1 MHQFTGVAP
10 VPWGTVP
17 DHLLPARRRLVRR
30 GVPSALL
37 LSVVTSVAL
46 SVLLVVPTALVAP
59 ASPAAADI
67 GAPDRPSVPL
77 LPAAR
82 AHALPGD
89 GTNVRIAM
97 TENDGLDV
105 IVESLGGVSAP
116 GVADQPAVRF
126 QQTGGTWA
134 VDTGPGCAGPW
145 TEVLANQTTP
155 TASPV
160 SGGLLQL
167 CVASGSPI
175 VHGALGALYNSLG
188 QARTVNTLPLEQ
200 YVADTVP
207 GESPSS
213 WAGLGG
219 PGPQGTAWGFQELE
233 AQAVAVRSYV
243 LADLGGY
250 GGYADTCDLT
260 CQTYRGTQY
269 ETSTS
274 IAAAND
280 TAGQVMIMPGGAIAT
295 TEYSAS
301 TGGYT
306 SNANQESP
314 FTSVPD
320 DGDAVCVPG
329 ACNPNHHWTTS
340 VSDASIESAWPQ
352 IGTFLGIAAAT
363 AGPGHPYDFAAGRVD
378 TITLAGSASTITIP
392 GTEFYVDL
400 GLNSDLFAVDST
412 AGGAVTITGQGWGH
426 GIGMG
431 QWGAL
436 GYAIGQDNGDGSWT
450 YQQIVAHYYGPATL
464 GNLPGGVSTVGAQ
477 SSGGVGGYWI
487 NASDGGVFSFG
498 NAQFHGST
506 GGMRLNA
513 PVVGMASTHDAGG
526 YWEVAS
532 DGGVFSFGDA
542 TFYGSTGSIR
552 LNRPMVGMAD
562 TPDGGGYWLV
572 ASDGGIFAYGDAG
585 FYGSTGSLVLN
596 KPVIGMVPT
605 HDGKG
610 YWLIASDGGVF
621 AFGDAG
627 FFGSLGGAPPSTAL
641 EGVAPTPDGGGYW
654 VLGANGSVYDFGDAP
669 QVGVAGAS
677 PPLAGLRSPMS
688 GLIPDFSGRG
698 FDAVDGSGQAF
709 AYGDAPYFGDVT
721 TAVPGYSGHA
731 VGIADTPA

>member
-1 MHQFTGVAP
+1 MTDRAHVARH
-10 VPWGTVP
+10 GA
-17 DHLLPARRRLVRR
+17 LLRRR
-30 GVPSALL
+30 SSMLL
-37 LSVVTSVAL
+37 AT
-46 SVLLVVPTALVAP
+46 LLVSLAFVVPAALFGP
-59 ASPAAADI
+59 ASPAAADL
-67 GAPDRPSVPL
+67 GAPDRPSVPAL
-77 LPAAR
+77 VPSPQ
-82 AHALPGD
+82 AHAVPSD
-89 GTNVRIAM
+89 TTDVKVAM

-105 IVESLGGVSAP
+105 IVQSSGGVSAP
-116 GVADQPAVRF
+116 GVSSAPAVRF

-134 VDTGPGCAGPW
+134 VDTGLTCSGPW
-145 TEVLANQTTP
+145 TQVLANQTTP

-160 SGGLLQL
+160 GNGLLTL
-167 CVASGSPI
+167 CVASYSPT
-175 VHGALGALYNSLG
+175 VHGTLTALYNSAN

-213 WAGLGG
+213 WANLGG
-219 PGPQGTAWGFQELE
+219 SGPQGMDWGFQELE

-260 CQTYRGTQY
+260 CQTYRGTEY
-269 ETSTS
+269 ETAASV
-274 IAAAND
+274 AAAND
-280 TAGQVMIMPGGAIAT
+280 TAGQVMVMPGGQIAT

-306 SNANQESP
+306 SSSNQESP
-314 FTSVPD
+314 FTAVPD
-320 DGDAVCVPG
+320 DGDAVCVTG
-329 ACNPNHHWTTS
+329 ACNPNHQWTTS
-340 VSDASIESAWPQ
+340 VSGATIQGTWPQ
-352 IGTFLGIAAAT
+352 IGTFTGVSISSED
-363 AGPGHPYDFAAGRVD
+363 PGHPNDAPYGRVD
-378 TITLAGSASTITIP
+378 TITIDGTAQDITIP

-400 GLNSDLFAVDST
+400 GLNSDLFNVTSV
-412 AGGAVTITGQGWGH
+412 GGGTVSIEGQGWGH

-436 GYAIGQDNGDGSWT
+436 GYAIGQDNDEGNWT
-450 YQQIVAHYYGPATL
+450 YKQIVDHYYGPAELTTL
-464 GNLPGGVSTVGAQ
+464 ADA
-477 SSGGVGGYWI
+477 SSQLDGGVGGYWI
-487 NASDGGVFSFG
+487 NATDGGVFSFG

-506 GGMRLNA
+506 GGMHLNA
-513 PVVGMASTHDAGG
+513 PVVGIASTHDAGG
-526 YWEVAS
+526 YWEVAT

-542 TFYGSTGSIR
+542 QFHGSTGSIR
-552 LNRPMVGMAD
+552 LNKPMVGMAV

-585 FYGSTGSLVLN
+585 FYGSTGSLRLN

-605 HDGKG
+605 NDGFG

-641 EGVAPTPDGGGYW
+641 VGVAPTPGGGGYW
-654 VLGANGSVYDFGDAP
+654 VLGANGTVYDFGDAP
-669 QVGVAGAS
+669 QVGIATGS
-677 PPLAGLRSPMS
+677 PALAAMKSPMT
-688 GLIPDFSGRG
+688 GLIPDFSGQG
-698 FDAVDGSGQAF
+698 FIAVDGSGQAF

-731 VGIADTPA
+731 VGIAATPG

>member
-1 MHQFTGVAP
+1 MSVGTHVARPRSPRLHSVHALGVLFLSLAFA
-10 VPWGTVP
+10 VP
-17 DHLLPARRRLVRR
+17 A
-30 GVPSALL
+30 ALFGL
-37 LSVVTSVAL
+37 
-46 SVLLVVPTALVAP
+46 
-59 ASPAAADI
+59 ASPAAADL
-67 GAPDRPSVPL
+67 GAPDRPSVPAL
-77 LPAAR
+77 IPSSQ

-89 GTNVRIAM
+89 ATDVRIDM

-105 IVESLGGVSAP
+105 IVAASGGGVSAP
-116 GVADQPAVRF
+116 GVPGAAAVRF
-126 QQTGGTWA
+126 HQTAGTWE

-145 TEVLANQTTP
+145 TEVSANQTTP

-160 SGGLLQL
+160 GGGLLTL
-167 CVASGSPI
+167 CVASGSPT
-175 VHGALGALYNSLG
+175 VHGTLTALYNSAG
-188 QARTVNTLPLEQ
+188 QARSVNTVPLEQ

-207 GESPSS
+207 GESPSGWGS
-213 WAGLGG
+213 LGG
-219 PGPQGTAWGFQELE
+219 AGPQGMDWGFQELE

-243 LADLGGY
+243 LANLGGY

-260 CQTYRGTQY
+260 CQTYRGIEY
-269 ETSTS
+269 ETAASV
-274 IAAAND
+274 AAAND
-280 TAGQVMIMPGGAIAT
+280 TAGQVMVVPSGRIAT

-306 SNANQESP
+306 SSANQQSP
-314 FTSVPD
+314 FTAVPD

-329 ACNPNHHWTTS
+329 ACNPNHQWSAS
-340 VSDASIESAWPQ
+340 VSDAALEAAWPQ
-352 IGTFLGIAAAT
+352 IGSFTGFGGAVFDPGRPDNETTF
-363 AGPGHPYDFAAGRVD
+363 GRVD
-378 TITLAGSASTITIP
+378 TITLDGTVQDITIP
-392 GTEFYVDL
+392 GTEFYGDL
-400 GLNSDLFAVDST
+400 GLNSDLFSVTST
-412 AGGAVTITGQGWGH
+412 NGSSASIMGQGWGH

-436 GYAIGQDNGDGSWT
+436 GYAIGQDNGDGNWT
-450 YQQIVAHYYGPATL
+450 YQQIVNHFYGPAQL
-464 GNLPGGVSTVGAQ
+464 GSLPGGTSPVGD
-477 SSGGVGGYWI
+477 SGGVGGYWI

-498 NAQFHGST
+498 NAQFYGST
-506 GGMRLNA
+506 GGMRLNQ

-542 TFYGSTGSIR
+542 SFHGSTGSIR
-552 LNRPMVGMAD
+552 LNKPMVGMAV

-596 KPVIGMVPT
+596 EPVIGMVPT
-605 HDGKG
+605 RDGRG

-641 EGVAPTPDGGGYW
+641 VGVAPTPDGGGYW

-669 QVGVAGAS
+669 PVSVAGDS
-677 PPLAGLRSPMS
+677 PALSSMRSAMT
-688 GLIPDFSGRG
+688 GLIPDFSGQG
-698 FDAVDGSGQAF
+698 FDAVNGSGQAF

-721 TAVPGYSGHA
+721 TAVPDYSGHA
-731 VGIADTPA
+731 VGIAATPG